1 MSLILSLKCSCK
13 TQQLLY
19 CMSVS
24 LHSSVQLEMDEKAQK
39 LETLQSKI
47 SDLKKCSQIQET
59 PAKLQVLKVMSS
71 RLL

>member
-1 MSLILSLKCSCK
+1 MF
-13 TQQLLY
+13 
-19 CMSVS
+19 VS
-24 LHSSVQLEMDEKAQK
+24 LHSSVQLEMDEKVQR

-71 RLL
+71 